1 MLMVREYIDSKGIK
15 HLDDQTIEDDEGF
28 LRRIP
33 EGYWNKT
40 EGGITSGAFGPEDM
54 SFCLESLIS
63 PEDFHNFFPDQGLL
77 KLKANQLRG
86 EEEVLERDPY
96 GDHPCDKAHALSWGK
111 RNKTRRRKFRDMA
124 EILYPYPGN
133 PTP

>member
-1 MLMVREYIDSKGIK
+1 MVREYIDSKGVK
-15 HLDDQTIEDDEGF
+15 HLDDQSIEDDEGF
-28 LRRIP
+28 LRRI
-33 EGYWNKT
+33 EGHYWLKT
-40 EGGITSGAFGPEDM
+40 KNRLTSGAFGPEGM

-63 PEDFHNFFPDQGLL
+63 PEDFHKFFPQQGLI
-77 KLKANQLRG
+77 KLKASHLRG
-86 EEEVLERDPY
+86 EDEILERDSL
-96 GDHPCDKAHALSWGK
+96 GDHPCEKAHALSWGE